1 MRELLQVQ
9 ASGWQPAGGAP
20 VAVDAEGRRS
30 RLCRGRRRRLGHDDR
45 ARGPCAWDEQGPR
58 RKFGGPRG
66 VQPLTTTT
74 HTYILYPHIPTL
86 HTPHTAL

>member
-1 MRELLQVQ
+1 MRVLLQ
-9 ASGWQPAGGAP
+9 AAAGGSSAVGAP
-20 VAVDAEGRRS
+20 VAFDVEARRS
-30 RLCRGRRRRLGHDDR
+30 RLCRGRRRRLGHVDR
-45 ARGPCAWDEQGPR
+45 ARDPCAWDEQGPW
-58 RKFGGPRG
+58 RKLGGPRG